1 MTPETPVKRGRGRP
15 KKDPALKKKAPAR
28 RTGRKPAAV
37 DGRTTAAKKK
47 EALAAYYE
55 YGTICRACKV
65 AKISRDTWRQW
76 RMNDEQFKSDA
87 ENAALDVADD
97 LEEVAIKRAKDDSD
111 TMLIFLLKGF
121 KPDKYAERSH
131 QKHDVGENLQS
142 LLDLIKPTVG
152 PPSERE
158 G

>member
-1 MTPETPVKRGRGRP
+1 
-15 KKDPALKKKAPAR
+15 
-28 RTGRKPAAV
+28 
-37 DGRTTAAKKK
+37 
-47 EALAAYYE
+47 
-55 YGTICRACKV
+55 
-65 AKISRDTWRQW
+65 
-76 RMNDEQFKSDA
+76 MNDEQFKSDA